1 VFSRPT
7 YKDLHA
13 AGLPGTVCYCSCSG
27 QPVLEGGGAV
37 ILSRASS
44 LMYAGNSA
52 ATWSKNIT
60 KRNAPFLTCGR
71 SASRSFI
78 KCLMRWV
85 IPRDE
90 SKRTLCLFFFFFDT
104 GGSGSSLSTSISSAL
119 RFPLTLVSNLEAFA
133 FWTFNTEAISGSK
146 TSRRTLKKQAKRRL
160 GA

>member
-60 KRNAPFLTCGR
+60 KRNAPFLTCVEC
-71 SASRSFI
+71 F
-78 KCLMRWV
+78 KV
-85 IPRDE
+85 IHEVSHAMGDTPR
-90 SKRTLCLFFFFFDT
+90 
-104 GGSGSSLSTSISSAL
+104 
-119 RFPLTLVSNLEAFA
+119 
-133 FWTFNTEAISGSK
+133 
-146 TSRRTLKKQAKRRL
+146 
-160 GA
+160 